1 MVLLGYDD
9 ASSQFR
15 WQEAMSVVLLLQTYA
30 HRIRELRRANA
41 DVPET
46 ALAPAF
52 QQLLQGLI
60 PRLPVAQGL
69 SVSPEFLNPGV
80 GRPDIALNRAGAPP
94 RAFVEL
100 KAPAKSA
107 DPTRWRGADARQFER
122 FKEFPCWA
130 TSNFIEIRLLYR
142 DEEVDSAT
150 VVPTVASAPIAA
162 MRAPT
167 RRLPSTIRHRC
178 CVCLSACAM
187 PPDKSQARVT
197 PRILRN

>member
-1 MVLLGYDD
+1 
-9 ASSQFR
+9 
-15 WQEAMSVVLLLQTYA
+15 MSVALLLQTYA

-60 PRLPVAQGL
+60 PLLPVAQGL

-94 RAFVEL
+94 RALVEL

-150 VVPTVASAPIAA
+150 VVPDSTLRPDRDDARADRAVAEHDSAPLL
-162 MRAPT
+162 
-167 RRLPSTIRHRC
+167 RLLER
-178 CVCLSACAM
+178 LSM

-197 PRILRN
+197 PRILRS